1 MSDLNI
7 LNTQLSRRSV
17 LNSALLGS
25 ALCLAGCTDAYSQ
38 EPSPPE
44 SNPIPESKPFPA
56 PYVQLFPNTE
66 LNFEALF
73 GLGSAGLCSEMGE
86 VLTAVREANT
96 NGADTAAY
104 YTAFRSLADS
114 LAASAV
120 QARPVTARARHL
132 RAAKYYSQALFVVLG
147 SSTPEAEQD
156 VWLRMTEQWAA
167 GAGFAR
173 RSRSAAKRGHLRPQ
187 GYEPDGHSSRNV

>member
-73 GLGSAGLCSEMGE
+73 GLGSAGLYSEMGE

-114 LAASAV
+114 LAASAA
-120 QARPVTARARHL
+120 QARPVTARAPSSSRQVL
-132 RAAKYYSQALFVVLG
+132 QPGALCG
-147 SSTPEAEQD
+147 PRQQYARS
-156 VWLRMTEQWAA
+156 R
-167 GAGFAR
+167 AR
-173 RSRSAAKRGHLRPQ
+173 RLAADDRAVGGGGRICKAQPFRSEARTPTTSGL
-187 GYEPDGHSSRNV
+187 